1 MTMMT
6 IAICDDMQADTRRLH
21 KQLVQI
27 VPGSEIRIFKSGEL
41 LLEELE
47 KKRKPYD
54 VIFVNMDSKKT
65 DGLNTIR
72 KIREREMS
80 VAVIFMSRSDEYYRD
95 AFDMFAYNY
104 LLKPVTL
111 EALEYVMEPLKKRLN
126 ADTDERMIHFQ
137 YRARVYTLRHSQVSY
152 ITSNLH
158 IVNFHMTDGSTLQ
171 CRGKL
176 KDFEKQLENSTF
188 LRCHQSF
195 IVNMERITGAK
206 TESFSIGENVIPISR
221 SYNKTAH
228 ERYEEYLQLQQ
239 EISWGGIRVTGV
251 DCDREVCYWSWR
263 GQ

>member
-6 IAICDDMQADTRRLH
+6 IAICDDMQADARKLH
-21 KQLVQI
+21 KQLERI

-54 VIFVNMDSKKT
+54 AIFVNMDSKKV
-65 DGLNTIR
+65 DGLETIR

-95 AFDMFAYNY
+95 
-104 LLKPVTL
+104 
-111 EALEYVMEPLKKRLN
+111 MEPLKKRLN
-126 ADTDERMIHFQ
+126 INTDERVIHFQ
-137 YRARVYTLRHSQVSY
+137 YRARVYTLRHSQVSF
-152 ITSNLH
+152 ITSSLH
-158 IVNFHMTDGSTLQ
+158 IVNFHMTDGSILQ

-195 IVNMERITGAK
+195 IINMERITGAK
-206 TESFSIGENVIPISR
+206 NDSFRIGDHVIPISR
-221 SYNKTAH
+221 SYNRVAH
-228 ERYEEYLQLQQ
+228 EKYDEYLRFQQ
-239 EISWGGIRVTGV
+239 ECNGEET
-251 DCDREVCYWSWR
+251 E
-263 GQ
+263 

>member
-111 EALEYVMEPLKKRLN
+111 EALEYVMK
-126 ADTDERMIHFQ
+126 H
-137 YRARVYTLRHSQVSY
+137 
-152 ITSNLH
+152 
-158 IVNFHMTDGSTLQ
+158 
-171 CRGKL
+171 
-176 KDFEKQLENSTF
+176 
-188 LRCHQSF
+188 
-195 IVNMERITGAK
+195 
-206 TESFSIGENVIPISR
+206 
-221 SYNKTAH
+221 
-228 ERYEEYLQLQQ
+228 
-239 EISWGGIRVTGV
+239 
-251 DCDREVCYWSWR
+251 
-263 GQ
+263 